1 MKTHVIFFFTFL
13 FSLNSYSQ
21 TYYNPSNK
29 VDLTITIKESY
40 KPVDY
45 SKIGRDFN
53 TMIQNELQRREN
65 LKRYY
70 DEIYYQTKNSV
81 YSSTVLTSDN
91 SVNSKILMVQQE
103 VIKYLDI
110 YNRLLKNGSMKPE
123 EYESNVRKIYYTY
136 MNNNQVFLQI
146 VQYKY
151 NKDLQLGD
159 QTKIN
164 DHNKLY
170 TITLNSIEK
179 LELNNSGDIEFV
191 LNGLIYPNNS
201 SNSLYD
207 FVRSS
212 CEGGYETYKRNWD
225 NKLRDELISIE
236 KNKVVFDRLFQLRKE
251 TFDYR
256 KMIFLK
262 LSEKERKNF
271 RQEEKEYFIQT
282 LGNDVN
288 DINNKLT
295 SKRSK
300 YILKSL
306 LTVEDSEFRFV
317 NMFFWNGRDVLLSP
331 GNQTGSELYFN
342 ILMGFYKSKIPN
354 N

>member
-1 MKTHVIFFFTFL
+1 MKKYIILFFTFL

-29 VDLTITIKESY
+29 VNLTITIKESY

-81 YSSTVLTSDN
+81 YSSTVLTSDEL
-91 SVNSKILMVQQE
+91 VNSKILMVQQE
-103 VIKYLDI
+103 VIEYLNI
-110 YNRLLKNGSMKPE
+110 YNRLLKSGSMKPE

-136 MNNNQVFLQI
+136 MNSNQVFLQI

-151 NKDLQLGD
+151 NKDIQLGD
-159 QTKIN
+159 QIKIN
-164 DHNKLY
+164 EHNKFY
-170 TITLNSIEK
+170 SNTLNSIEK
-179 LELNNSGDIEFV
+179 FMFDNSGEIEFI

-201 SNSLYD
+201 SNSLYE

-262 LSEKERKNF
+262 LSEKERKKF
-271 RQEEKEYFIQT
+271 RQEEKEYFIHT
-282 LGNDVN
+282 LGNNANDVN
-288 DINNKLT
+288 KKLT
-295 SKRSK
+295 SKTSK
-300 YILKSL
+300 FILKSL
-306 LTVEDSEFRFV
+306 FTVEDSEFRFV
-317 NMFFWNGRDVLLSP
+317 NMFYWNGRDVLLEP
-331 GNQTGSELYFN
+331 DNHKGSELYSN
-342 ILMGFYKSKIPN
+342 ILMGFYKSKSPN